1 MKELIRKYCD
11 DFYNKKNYKLENR
24 KLVGDNFIPIV
35 WFGNLNQYQK
45 SKTKIVTVSIN
56 PSFHEFEGNRFK
68 DEKIIREEIDKKE
81 YSIDLMIQNFNDYF
95 KINPYMKWF
104 NAYERRLNEISCSY
118 FDNKK
123 ENTAIHIDLCTAIAT
138 NPTWGKLPKDAQLF
152 LMNKSLFL
160 ELLDNLS
167 PEIVLVSVAKDKF
180 IDIVKPE
187 KIVAKWEYADDK
199 KNCKSMTLYQK
210 GTTKYLFGRNM
221 QGTPFGASKITKD
234 IIDKLFL

>member
-1 MKELIRKYCD
+1 MKELIKKYCD
-11 DFYNKKNYKLENR
+11 DFYNKKHC

-56 PSFHEFEGNRFK
+56 PSFHEFEGGRFK

-81 YSIDLMIQNFNDYF
+81 YPIDLMIQNFNDYF
-95 KINPYMKWF
+95 KVNPYMKWF
-104 NAYERRLNEISCSY
+104 SAYERQLNEINCSY
-118 FDNKK
+118 FDNNK

-138 NPTWGKLPKDAQLF
+138 NPTWGKLPKDVQSF
-152 LMNKSLFL
+152 LMNKSLL
-160 ELLDNLS
+160 VELLDNLS
-167 PEIVLVSVAKDKF
+167 PEIVLVSVAKDNF

-187 KIVAKWEYADDK
+187 KIVAKWEYDNDP
-199 KNCKSMTLYQK
+199 KNCKRMILYQK

-221 QGTPFGASKITKD
+221 NGIPFNACKITKD